1 MIDLSVSSPPVSLS
15 PQVVV
20 LEDPLGDDEVD
31 GVLASMDIDVT
42 TTPPSSPPVSFLK
55 SFTISERNR
64 IEDRR
69 KDNKTKEK
77 QLKVKYEKMK
87 KNRQ

>member
-1 MIDLSVSSPPVSLS
+1 MIDLSVSSSPVSLS

-31 GVLASMDIDVT
+31 GVLESLDIDVT

-69 KDNKTKEK
+69 KNNKTKEK
-77 QLKVKYEKMK
+77 KLKLKYEKMK